1 VAASAAG
8 RLGIALLGVM
18 VVMALAWPRSGWA
31 ARWSCGGRER
41 RALSALRAADSA
53 PADRAWA
60 LRLAARPSACGA
72 LQLEGLA
79 QRGQTDPR
87 RASVEAALLLRRW
100 PDRPELLALTVE
112 LELRAGEL
120 DRAATRLTGWERRR
134 PRAPEPRA
142 LRVWLQLAQGETDAA
157 ARTAEL
163 LPAGHP
169 AALCAEVL
177 RRGGLPADPACAAAP
192 APPRRATRTASP
204 PTPERGLTGLYVGG
218 APAPAGL
225 GEALA
230 AAQADWRGGRHAAAL
245 AALAQLQRAHPG
257 EPALALLALRWG
269 PKAEAAEGLR
279 ALLAAKPAPRSAR
292 PLTGTDAALGAVM
305 GRAAADLAL
314 LLLEQGDPE
323 GARAVLD
330 AAAAR
335 HGPSPAV
342 VAAQRRVRAAA
353 PAGPAITP

>member
-1 VAASAAG
+1 MPASAAG
-8 RLGIALLGVM
+8 RLGIALLGVVF
-18 VVMALAWPRSGWA
+18 VVGLLMPRVGWA

-41 RALSALRAADSA
+41 RALSALRDPAAT
-53 PADRAWA
+53 PADRTWA
-60 LRLAARPSACGA
+60 QRLAARPSACGA
-72 LQLEGLA
+72 LQLEGIA
-79 QRGQTDPR
+79 QRGQVEPR
-87 RASVEAALLLRRW
+87 RAAVEAALLLRRW

-142 LRVWLQLAQGETDAA
+142 LRVWLQLAQGELEAA

-169 AALCAEVL
+169 AAACAEAL
-177 RRGGLPADPACAAAP
+177 RRGAEPADPACAPAP
-192 APPRRATRTASP
+192 APPRRGARAGATSAA
-204 PTPERGLTGLYVGG
+204 EHGLPGLHVGG
-218 APAPAGL
+218 PPPPGGL

-230 AAQADWRGGRHAAAL
+230 AAQADWRAGRHAAAL

-269 PKAEAAEGLR
+269 PKTEAAEGLR

-292 PLTGTDAALGAVM
+292 PLTATDAALGAVM

-314 LLLEQGDPE
+314 LLLEQGDVE
-323 GARAVLD
+323 GARAALE

-335 HGPSPAV
+335 HGPSPAL

-353 PAGPAITP
+353 PAGPAGTP